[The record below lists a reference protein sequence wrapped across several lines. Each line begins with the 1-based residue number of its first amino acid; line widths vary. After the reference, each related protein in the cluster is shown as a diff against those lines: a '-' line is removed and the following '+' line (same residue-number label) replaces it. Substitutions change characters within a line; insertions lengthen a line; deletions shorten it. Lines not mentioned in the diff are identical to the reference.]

1 MLSFLNQICVAL
13 SSADRTSFICTIC
26 CKNKQGGMKVKLRLA
41 QIVGVYIEFRGGD
54 FCQQICHASE
64 VGCVRKDFCRRQHRR
79 KHGTIAGNIAGNTP
93 TSPETGNIAGNI
105 AGDVAGDIGGNITVA
120 AMLPQC
126 RRSVAGN
133 VAGNF
138 FCRTGVAPAI
148 F

>member
-1 MLSFLNQICVAL
+1 M
-13 SSADRTSFICTIC
+13 SSAVDIFA
-26 CKNKQGGMKVKLRLA
+26 NKSATR
-41 QIVGVYIEFRGGD
+41 
-54 FCQQICHASE
+54 
-64 VGCVRKDFCRRQHRR
+64 VRWAACEKIS
-79 KHGTIAGNIAGNTP
+79 TAGNIAGNTP

-105 AGDVAGDIGGNITVA
+105 AGDVAGDIGGNIIVA
-120 AMLPQC
+120 AMSPQC

>member
-1 MLSFLNQICVAL
+1 MPSFLNQICVAL
-13 SSADRTSFICTIC
+13 SSADRTSFICTPC
-26 CKNKQGGMKVKLRLA
+26 WENKQGGMKVELRLA
-41 QIVGVYIEFRGGD
+41 RIVGAEIEFRRRD
-54 FCQQICHASE
+54 FRQQLCHASE

-120 AMLPQC
+120 AMSPQC

-138 FCRTGVAPAI
+138 FCRTGVAPAM